1 MLLYEVLRTIIP
13 IRWLI
18 IIYFS
23 FGIAKRFSFGSA
35 SEALILSTI
44 FTADFSGVIY
54 FSKYFGRMLINNVF
68 C

>member
-23 FGIAKRFSFGSA
+23 FGIAKR
-35 SEALILSTI
+35 EALILSTI